1 MKQERNCQLKFLL
14 KRQRIPNQEND
25 FTFLCT
31 SGHHNC
37 ENWAAWKRLQLYAII
52 LYSSILK
59 FHFSFTYTNINS
71 FTRGNHAPGIFQDNN
86 RLFSNSF
93 KLQASQNPNGI
104 RNCIV
109 QTKKTKEV
117 NQNPY
122 LTTAVFR
129 HQP

>member
-59 FHFSFTYTNINS
+59 FHFPFTYTNINS